1 MIDEVRRFNDPCI
14 PSMRDSCVVD
24 DMPLRDAGLDLARL
38 IAKPRFTHFA
48 EELVQDINE
57 PLKGGPEILLVA

>member
-14 PSMRDSCVVD
+14 PSMRDSCAVD

-38 IAKPRFTHFA
+38 IAEPRFACFA
-48 EELVQDINE
+48 EELVRDIDE